1 MDDAIRSK
9 IEDTIKKN
17 DVVLFMKGNKSFPQ
31 CGFSSAV
38 VSILKELKVPFETVN
53 VLSDPAIRDGIKAY
67 SEWPTIPQLYIKGE
81 FVGGSDIV
89 REMHANGE
97 LQKLL
102 GAAAPAAEPVG
113 ETTAPTIT
121 VTETAVT
128 AFRGA
133 SGEAEPDDAL
143 RLTIDSS
150 FQNDLYFGPKAAN
163 DLVITSNGITIAMD
177 PATARRAHG
186 MTIDFVQGPSGAGFK
201 IDNPNAAQQPAAARV
216 KSLRAEELKEL
227 LAKGE
232 KFPFIDVRNDGERAL
247 AKIEGARLLDQ
258 AYDAEL
264 SALPK
269 DTKMVFHCHHGM
281 RSQAAAQRFLERGFH
296 NVWNLVGGID
306 AWSAIDPK
314 VPRY

>member
-9 IEDTIKKN
+9 IEETIKKN

-38 VSILKELKVPFETVN
+38 VAILKELKVPFETVN

-89 REMHANGE
+89 REMHAKGE
-97 LQKLL
+97 LQKML
-102 GAAAPAAEPVG
+102 GAASPAPEPVG
-113 ETTAPTIT
+113 DTAAPTIT

-133 SGEAEPDDAL
+133 SGEAEPDDTL
-143 RLTIDSS
+143 RLTIDGS
-150 FQNDLYFGPKAAN
+150 FQNDLYFGPRAAN
-163 DLVITSNGITIAMD
+163 DLVVTSNGITIAMD
-177 PATARRAHG
+177 AATARRANG
-186 MTIDFVQGPSGAGFK
+186 LKIDFVQGPSGAGFK
-201 IDNPNAAQQPAAARV
+201 IDNPNAGQSSATRV
-216 KSLRAEELKEL
+216 QSLRAEQLKEL
-227 LAKGE
+227 ITKGE
-232 KFPFIDVRNDGERAL
+232 KFQFVDVRNDGERAL

-258 AYDAEL
+258 GYENEL
-264 SALPK
+264 SALPT
-269 DTKMVFHCHHGM
+269 DTKIVFHCHHGM
-281 RSQAAAQRFLERGFH
+281 RSQAAAQRFVERGFT

>member
-1 MDDAIRSK
+1 MDEAVKAR
-9 IEDTIKKN
+9 IEETIKKN

-38 VSILKELKVPFETVN
+38 VGILKELKVPFETVN
-53 VLSDPAIRDGIKAY
+53 VLADPAIRDGIKAY
-67 SEWPTIPQLYIKGE
+67 SDWPTIPQLYIKGE

-89 REMHANGE
+89 REMHASGE

-102 GAAAPAAEPVG
+102 GAKEEPV
-113 ETTAPTIT
+113 EPPTVT

-133 SGEAEPDDAL
+133 SGEADADDTL
-143 RLTIDSS
+143 RLSIDAR
-150 FQNDLYFGPKAAN
+150 FQNDLFFGPKAAG
-163 DLVITSNGITIAMD
+163 DIVITSNGITIAMD
-177 PATARRAHG
+177 AATARRANG
-186 MTIDFVQGPSGAGFK
+186 LKIDFVQGPGGAGFK
-201 IDNPNAAQQPAAARV
+201 IDNPNEPPRV
-216 KSLRAEELKEL
+216 KSLQAHELKEL

-232 KFPFIDVRNDGERAL
+232 KLHLIDVRNEAERAL
-247 AKIEGARLLDQ
+247 AKIEGARLLD
-258 AYDAEL
+258 AKYEEEL
-264 SALPK
+264 NGLAK
-269 DTKMVFHCHHGM
+269 DEKLVFQCHHGM
-281 RSQAAAQRFLERGFH
+281 RSQAAAQRFLDRGFT

>member
-1 MDDAIRSK
+1 MDDATRAK
-9 IEDTIKKN
+9 IEETIKKN

-38 VSILKELKVPFETVN
+38 VSILKELKVNFETVN
-53 VLSDPAIRDGIKAY
+53 VLADPAIRDGIKKY
-67 SEWPTIPQLYIKGE
+67 SDWPTIPQLYIKGE

-102 GAAAPAAEPVG
+102 GVQAEAV
-113 ETTAPTIT
+113 EVPTIT
-121 VTETAVT
+121 ITEPAVA

-133 SGEAEPDDAL
+133 ASEADADDAL
-143 RLTIDSS
+143 RLSIDAR
-150 FQNDLYFGPKAAN
+150 FQNDLFFGPKAPN
-163 DLVITSNGITIAMD
+163 DVVLTVNGITVAMD
-177 PATARRAHG
+177 AATARRANG
-186 MTIDFVQGPSGAGFK
+186 LKIDFVQGPGGAGFK
-201 IDNPNAAQQPAAARV
+201 IDNPNEPPRV
-216 KSLRAEELKEL
+216 KSLRAEDLKEL
-227 LAKGE
+227 LGKGE
-232 KFPFIDVRNDGERAL
+232 KFEFVDVRNEGERAL

-258 AYDAEL
+258 AYEKEL
-264 SALPK
+264 NDKPK

-281 RSQAAAQRFLERGFH
+281 RSQAAAQRFLDRGFT